1 MRSACCHLAAWFG
14 RSAATDG
21 TVSCSS
27 CLLESVSTRTAR
39 KSCRHHRGASGL
51 APSRPARPTLHA
63 PSPHCVICC
72 VYNEWLHFMPGAQ
85 RQGGA
90 ASAIVIPSVTFSDVE
105 TVLWRPNR
113 TEGRMQLR
121 RLCSSSLQRHLHEP
135 DHAYC
140 RALPLSWCPYPGA
153 FTVIVIPVS
162 APLSAVYIVSYL
174 LLLLLAHLQFT
185 AICRFQQ
192 CSSPCWLR
200 L

>member
-1 MRSACCHLAAWFG
+1 M
-14 RSAATDG
+14 
-21 TVSCSS
+21 
-27 CLLESVSTRTAR
+27 
-39 KSCRHHRGASGL
+39 
-51 APSRPARPTLHA
+51 
-63 PSPHCVICC
+63 
-72 VYNEWLHFMPGAQ
+72 
-85 RQGGA
+85 
-90 ASAIVIPSVTFSDVE
+90 VIPSITFSEVE
-105 TVLWRPNR
+105 AVLLRVIR
-113 TEGRMQLR
+113 TEGRLQLR